1 MTTLATITIV
11 VGLSVFILA
20 LRDLKRNVRS

>member
-1 MTTLATITIV
+1 MTTLATIIVV

-20 LRDLKRNVRS
+20 LRDMRRAAKR

>member
-1 MTTLATITIV
+1 MTTLATIAIV

-20 LRDLKRNVRS
+20 LRDMRRAARR

>member
-1 MTTLATITIV
+1 MTTLATIIVV

-20 LRDLKRNVRS
+20 LRDLKRGTRS

>member
-1 MTTLATITIV
+1 MTTLAAIIVV

-20 LRDLKRNVRS
+20 LRDMRRAAKR

>member
-1 MTTLATITIV
+1 MTTIATISLV

-20 LRDLKRNVRS
+20 LRDARRATRS

>member
-1 MTTLATITIV
+1 MTTLATIITV

-20 LRDLKRNVRS
+20 LRDLKRNARS

>member
-20 LRDLKRNVRS
+20 LRDMRRAAKR

>member
-11 VGLSVFILA
+11 VGLSVFILTI
-20 LRDLKRNVRS
+20 RDYARANRA

>member
-1 MTTLATITIV
+1 MTTLATIIIV

-20 LRDLKRNVRS
+20 LRDMRRSVRS